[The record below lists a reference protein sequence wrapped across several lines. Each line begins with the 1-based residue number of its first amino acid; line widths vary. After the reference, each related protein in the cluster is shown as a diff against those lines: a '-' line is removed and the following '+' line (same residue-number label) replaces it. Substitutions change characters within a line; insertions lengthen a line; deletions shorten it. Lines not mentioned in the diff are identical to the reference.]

1 VLATG
6 KIHYVDGN
14 AAAIV
19 DDCDGVIDVDDDIN
33 FFAIAG
39 ESFVDGIVNDFVDEV
54 MQTHLACGADVH
66 CGAKADGLKALED
79 LDVVASV
86 TVVVA
91 AGGGRTQYFSR
102 HKLPFAMGFVRLRVA
117 EDES

>member
-1 VLATG
+1 V
-6 KIHYVDGN
+6 N
-14 AAAIV
+14 
-19 DDCDGVIDVDDDIN
+19 DDIN
-33 FFAIAG
+33 FLAVAG
-39 ESFVDGIVNDFVDEV
+39 ESFVDGIVNDFIDDV
-54 MQTHLACGADVH
+54 MQTHLARRADVH
-66 CGAKADGLKALED
+66 RGTKADGLKALED

-91 AGGGRTQYFSR
+91 GGVVAGRYFSR